1 MAIEAV
7 EIATNRY
14 APQGLQSINLYSTE
28 TADGLTLGQLIIA
41 VCLRTAA
48 AYESQSVIKMNSI
61 TKSAEILEQATKWV
75 EKIIDGTVS
84 WSRAKSYLIGTLG
97 LTEAELP
104 ADIKTYDNR
113 LKAASAATT
122 KLNSMMQVQQQDMVS
137 LQSFVSRRDVAYS
150 SSSNIVRALGR
161 SADNMASKI

>member
-14 APQGLQSINLYSTE
+14 APQGMQAINLYSTE
-28 TADGLTLGQLIIA
+28 TAEGLTLGQLIIA

-61 TKSAEILEQATKWV
+61 SKSAEILQQATGWI

-84 WSRAKSYLIGTLG
+84 WTRAKSYLMGTLG

-104 ADIKTYDNR
+104 EDLKTYDNR

-122 KLNSMMQVQQQDMVS
+122 KLNSMMQVQQQDMVA
-137 LQSFVSRRDVAYS
+137 LQSCVSRRDVAYS

-161 SADNMASKI
+161 SSDNMASKM